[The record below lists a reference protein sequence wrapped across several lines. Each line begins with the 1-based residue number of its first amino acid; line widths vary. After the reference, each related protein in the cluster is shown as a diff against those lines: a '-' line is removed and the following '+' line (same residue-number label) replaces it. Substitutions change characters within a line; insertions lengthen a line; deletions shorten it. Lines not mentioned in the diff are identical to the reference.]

1 MNARRESR
9 SSVAL
14 IATAVALVLSGCF
27 SPKIPEIA
35 KPVPDAPVPV
45 AKNPD
50 APTRADAYADA
61 SDRAESKA
69 AAAVQAAGKANDKNP
84 DGKAKSAVA
93 SELKVAGAF
102 LSPPTE
108 ADRREADSRVGRA
121 LQGDLNPKEIER
133 LVGEASRLQNEREKA
148 WEAYERE
155 KGRASAA
162 IEAARVANEERTKF
176 LLALI
181 GAGLV
186 VVGVVLA
193 ALSSF
198 LPFGRSIGGVVAVGG
213 FALIATTFI
222 IGSTYFVPVALGLAA
237 IAIVPFVLV
246 AWNFALRL
254 IRKPAETNPPQSP
267 QAEPVPDDAKV

>member
-1 MNARRESR
+1 MIPRRESR
-9 SSVAL
+9 LSVPL
-14 IATAVALVLSGCF
+14 IGAAIALVLSGCF
-27 SPKIPEIA
+27 SSKIPEIT

-50 APTRADAYADA
+50 APTKADAYADA

-84 DGKAKSAVA
+84 DGKAKEAVA

-108 ADRREADSRVGRA
+108 VDRREADSRVGKA

-133 LVGEASRLQNEREKA
+133 LIGEASRLQGEREKA

-186 VVGVVLA
+186 VVGVILA
-193 ALSSF
+193 ALASF
-198 LPFGRSIGGVVAVGG
+198 LPFGRSIGVIVAVGG
-213 FALIATTFI
+213 FALIATTFV

-237 IAIVPFVLV
+237 ISVVPFVLV

-254 IRKPAETNPPQSP
+254 LRKPAEIKPTESP
-267 QAEPVPDDAKV
+267 QPEPFPDDGKI